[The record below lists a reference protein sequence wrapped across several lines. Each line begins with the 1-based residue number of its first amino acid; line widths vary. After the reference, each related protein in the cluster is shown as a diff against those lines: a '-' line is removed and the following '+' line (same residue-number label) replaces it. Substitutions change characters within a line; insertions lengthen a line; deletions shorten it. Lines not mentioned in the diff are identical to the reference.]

1 VRSVHCPHCGQA
13 SHLPDPWPH
22 DSFRCAHCKAT
33 VALGG
38 PPAALPPAHA
48 PRQAG
53 HTRSA
58 FGTVFGGTL
67 GCFAAVGFL
76 ILTGIALVIFIAL
89 RTTN

>member
-38 PPAALPPAHA
+38 PPAALPPAHS
-48 PRQAG
+48 PRPVG

-58 FGTVFGGTL
+58 FGTVFGGVV
-67 GCFAAVGFL
+67 GCFAAVVLIIAGLLFL
-76 ILTGIALVIFIAL
+76 AI
-89 RTTN
+89 RMSD